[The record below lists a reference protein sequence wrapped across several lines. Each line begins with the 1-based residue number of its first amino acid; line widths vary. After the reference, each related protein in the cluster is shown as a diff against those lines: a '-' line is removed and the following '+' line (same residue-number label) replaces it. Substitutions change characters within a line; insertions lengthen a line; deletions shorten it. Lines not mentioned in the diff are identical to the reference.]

1 MFNPQVIQTEETK
14 INIIFERMG
23 MMVLLQGSPI
33 SCSSEMKNHLAVM
46 HSNSTEQVDKKNY
59 KFRTKDNAYGFE
71 LLEYG
76 QRPRNTFRLGN

>member
-1 MFNPQVIQTEETK
+1 MPFAK
-14 INIIFERMG
+14 I
-23 MMVLLQGSPI
+23 
-33 SCSSEMKNHLAVM
+33 
-46 HSNSTEQVDKKNY
+46 STIKKNY